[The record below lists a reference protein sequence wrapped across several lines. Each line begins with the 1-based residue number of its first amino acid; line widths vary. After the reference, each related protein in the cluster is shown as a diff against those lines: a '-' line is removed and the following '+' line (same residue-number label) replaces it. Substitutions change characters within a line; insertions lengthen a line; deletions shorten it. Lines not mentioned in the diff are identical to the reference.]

1 MNKLNYDDVEE
12 LYEFL
17 YNKKIEEVMAD
28 VEYGWEQ
35 VIIDNIDADDIK
47 MPEDSELKEEAKKW
61 IKWDSGEEAY
71 KVESYNSE
79 DGLIIDE
86 QRIKNRIQELNEDEY
101 NEVLE
106 YLIKKDSPEFLNYIE
121 SIRAIKM
128 GN

>member
-1 MNKLNYDDVEE
+1 MGNIMSKLNYDDIEE

-17 YNKKIEEVMAD
+17 YNKKIEEVLAD

-35 VIIDNIDADDIK
+35 VLLDYEYIK
-47 MPEDSELKEEAKKW
+47 MPDDSELKEEAKKW

-121 SIRAIKM
+121 SIRA
-128 GN
+128 N